1 MSKLSKEEIEHIAKL
16 SRLDLTDKE
25 IEKFKNQL
33 SSILEYIKQL
43 EKVDAK
49 NLEPIGNITGLFNIS
64 REDKI
69 QQSFSQEEML
79 KNAPETEDKF
89 VKVKAILE

>member
-1 MSKLSKEEIEHIAKL
+1 MPKLSKEEIEHIAKL

>member
-33 SSILEYIKQL
+33 SSILEYVEQL
-43 EKVDAK
+43 KKVNAK